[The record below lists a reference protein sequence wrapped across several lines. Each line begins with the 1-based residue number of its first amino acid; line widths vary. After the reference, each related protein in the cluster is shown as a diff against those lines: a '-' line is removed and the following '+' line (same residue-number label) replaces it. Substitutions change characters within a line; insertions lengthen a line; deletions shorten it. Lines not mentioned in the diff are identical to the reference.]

1 VPCDF
6 TIRADIGAVVTRF
19 WATVTD
25 DEFIELYRALLG
37 SARYEPGLTELADLR
52 CVDRFS
58 VSATA
63 LRLVDWMLR
72 HRLGSEGSTRT
83 LVISPADQRFGLAR
97 MYLSF
102 VEPRPEDVE
111 VFETLEEAAE
121 SAGLSVRLLER
132 VLANPMG
139 YDGPLSRS
147 SDHRSG
153 TLARWHS

>member
-6 TIRADIGAVVTRF
+6 TIRTDIGAVVTRF

-25 DEFIELYRALLG
+25 DEFIELYRALLA
-37 SARYEPGLTELADLR
+37 STRYRPGLTEFADLR
-52 CVDRFS
+52 SVDRFS

-63 LRLVDWMLR
+63 LRLADWMLR
-72 HRLGSEGSTRT
+72 QRLGSENSTRT
-83 LVISPADQRFGLAR
+83 LIISPADQRFGLAR

-102 VEPRPEDVE
+102 VEPGPEDVE

-139 YDGPLSRS
+139 YDSPPS
-147 SDHRSG
+147 H
-153 TLARWHS
+153 ARPMNEAAH